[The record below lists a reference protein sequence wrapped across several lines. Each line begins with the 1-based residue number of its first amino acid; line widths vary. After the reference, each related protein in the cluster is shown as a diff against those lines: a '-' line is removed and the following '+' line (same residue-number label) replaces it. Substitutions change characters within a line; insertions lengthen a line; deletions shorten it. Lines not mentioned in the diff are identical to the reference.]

1 VHLPSSHWF
10 LPQKAFLFFSSC
22 FFGSLAF
29 SLLVPQRMNRKKGGV
44 FFLIKKKKVKR
55 KENQLLKI
63 FRVALVH
70 ICAIK
75 KEKIRR
81 KIKEKRIN
89 QGRKEGEKK
98 ECK

>member
-1 VHLPSSHWF
+1 
-10 LPQKAFLFFSSC
+10 
-22 FFGSLAF
+22 
-29 SLLVPQRMNRKKGGV
+29 
-44 FFLIKKKKVKR
+44 
-55 KENQLLKI
+55 
-63 FRVALVH
+63 LVH
-70 ICAIK
+70 ISAIK

>member
-1 VHLPSSHWF
+1 
-10 LPQKAFLFFSSC
+10 
-22 FFGSLAF
+22 
-29 SLLVPQRMNRKKGGV
+29 
-44 FFLIKKKKVKR
+44 VKR

-98 ECK
+98 SVSNFVLFCIFW